1 MGLESRAI
9 EYRQWDVKR
18 SGRGDHPP
26 VVIEKLASNNAGIT
40 RAAPVIVWDQV
51 WD

>member
-1 MGLESRAI
+1 MTPR
-9 EYRQWDVKR
+9 
-18 SGRGDHPP
+18 PP
-26 VVIEKLASNNAGIT
+26 SSWARRPSPLVIEKLASNNAGIT